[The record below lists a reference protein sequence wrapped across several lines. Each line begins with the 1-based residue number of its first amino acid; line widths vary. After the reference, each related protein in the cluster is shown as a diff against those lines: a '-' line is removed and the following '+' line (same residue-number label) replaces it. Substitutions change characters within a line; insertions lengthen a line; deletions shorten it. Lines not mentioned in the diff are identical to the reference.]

1 MSVFNL
7 RTCAPAGALVL
18 LMTFS
23 HLSFGC
29 EWSVKN
35 GWIRFVSAS
44 NMGGAYAEFSNDGKS
59 EVVIDTISSPM
70 FAKIES
76 HQTVLKDGLMKMV
89 AYKLAMSPQSKTLF
103 EPKGKHLMLFDP
115 IKPLSVGDHV
125 GFMFK
130 DKMGCIVESSFEVKE
145 II

>member
-44 NMGGAYAEFSNDGKS
+44 NMGG
-59 EVVIDTISSPM
+59 V
-70 FAKIES
+70 
-76 HQTVLKDGLMKMV
+76 
-89 AYKLAMSPQSKTLF
+89 
-103 EPKGKHLMLFDP
+103 
-115 IKPLSVGDHV
+115 
-125 GFMFK
+125 
-130 DKMGCIVESSFEVKE
+130 
-145 II
+145 